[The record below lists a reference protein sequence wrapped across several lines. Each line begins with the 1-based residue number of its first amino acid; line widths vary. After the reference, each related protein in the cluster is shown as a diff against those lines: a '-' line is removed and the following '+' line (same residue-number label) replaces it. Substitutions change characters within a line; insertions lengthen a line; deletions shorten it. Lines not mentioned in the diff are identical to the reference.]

1 MSIAAPGI
9 DFVVAIPARYAAT
22 RLPGKPLR
30 LLAGDPLI
38 VHVARRAL
46 SAGAREVWVAADDT
60 RIADALRD
68 SGVRVAMTSPRH
80 VSGSDRLAECAD
92 IAGWNDDTIVV
103 TPELTAS
110 DVDEWDSLR
119 HIRLVAAVERRFGLS
134 FSAAEI
140 GRLKNVG
147 QLVSLI
153 GEKTKA

>member
-1 MSIAAPGI
+1 MDSQAH
-9 DFVVAIPARYAAT
+9 YAQLT
-22 RLPGKPLR
+22 
-30 LLAGDPLI
+30 
-38 VHVARRAL
+38 
-46 SAGAREVWVAADDT
+46 EVFHDVFD
-60 RIADALRD
+60 
-68 SGVRVAMTSPRH
+68 
-80 VSGSDRLAECAD
+80 
-92 IAGWNDDTIVV
+92 DDTIVV

-153 GEKTKA
+153 GEKTTG